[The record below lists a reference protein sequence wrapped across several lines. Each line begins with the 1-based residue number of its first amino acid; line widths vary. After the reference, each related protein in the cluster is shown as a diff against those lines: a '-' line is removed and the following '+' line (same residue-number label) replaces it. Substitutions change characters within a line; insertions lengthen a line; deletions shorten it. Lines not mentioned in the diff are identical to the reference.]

1 MENKT
6 IKLVLAGTLALVAAV
21 VAFSQA
27 AGATKPVRLDPLAFA
42 VFRDPVRPL
51 TTIKRREGDR
61 SVVGT
66 LADPDAAA
74 SAARKSMRRLGL
86 NPNALFLL
94 ALADAQQQRPAS
106 ADRLAGLGNR
116 LSRHHSALQM
126 FLFERALQARRLD
139 DAVGHLDTALR
150 AEPTLSGQAFPIMAQ
165 ILAVDEF
172 RTLLADRLRQ
182 GVPWSDDFIAYASA
196 QPYAHTAA
204 GELLL
209 DLPDL
214 ASNPETRAAAEG
226 LTLGLAADGE
236 TRLLRK
242 VYLRLPSDLTGIAKA
257 RKGSELG
264 RFDWF
269 AGIPPIAWTAA
280 EDANYG
286 SAITLEDS
294 GDGLAINAWANS
306 GHGGDAATRL
316 MWLSPG
322 PWRIEFAGRSDN
334 AGRDSDAQILVQCA
348 AGRPARTLS
357 QSRNLMQQQGKAVL
371 RFVVPTTCDAVW
383 LKVKLRGN
391 SEGTTAQLELTNIK
405 LVQESR
411 ITGEKPKTAERP
423 VAALSPE
430 G

>member
-1 MENKT
+1 MEHKT
-6 IKLVLAGTLALVAAV
+6 IRLAVAGTLALVTAV

-27 AGATKPVRLDPLAFA
+27 AGATKPVRLDPLAFG

-51 TTIKRREGDR
+51 TTIKRREGNQ

-66 LADPDAAA
+66 LADLDAAA
-74 SAARKSMRRLGL
+74 SAARKSMRRMGL

-94 ALADAQQQRPAS
+94 ALADAQQRRPAS
-106 ADRLAGLGNR
+106 ADRLAALGNR
-116 LSRHHSALQM
+116 LSRRHSAMQM
-126 FLFERALQARRLD
+126 FLFERALQARRLND
-139 DAVGHLDTALR
+139 VVGHLDTALR
-150 AEPTLSGQAFPIMAQ
+150 AEPALAGQAFPIMAQ
-165 ILAVDEF
+165 ILAVDDF
-172 RTLLADRLRQ
+172 RALLADRLRQ

-196 QPYAHTAA
+196 QPYARRAA
-204 GELLL
+204 GKLVL

-214 ASNPETRAAAEG
+214 ASNPETLAAAEG

-236 TRLLRK
+236 TTLLRK
-242 VYLRLPSDLTGIAKA
+242 VYLRLPSDLTGIAKD

-269 AGIPPIAWTAA
+269 AGIPPIAWAAA

-294 GDGLAINAWANS
+294 GEGLAINAWANS

-322 PWRIEFAGRSDN
+322 SWRIESVVRSDN

-348 AGRPARTLS
+348 AGRPVRTLYR
-357 QSRNLMQQQGKAVL
+357 SRNLMQQQGKTVL
-371 RFVVPTTCDAVW
+371 RFVVPATCDAVW
-383 LKVKLRGN
+383 LRVNLRGN
-391 SEGTTAQLELTNIK
+391 SEGTTAQLELSNIK
-405 LVQESR
+405 LSLESSAM
-411 ITGEKPKTAERP
+411 GDKPTAAGRLAP
-423 VAALSPE
+423 AVSPE
-430 G
+430 S